1 MDKRQ
6 LSERD
11 ICSKFIT
18 PAVTAAGWDALLQI
32 REEVS
37 FTKGR
42 IIVRGKLVSRGKGKR
57 ADYILYYKPNIPL
70 ALIEVKDNTHSVGDG
85 MQQAL
90 EYAET
95 LDIPFVFSSNGDGF
109 VFHDRSGT
117 SVEKEAS
124 LALSAF
130 PSPDNLW
137 AKFRAWKGLTPD
149 AEAVVLQDYFD
160 DGSGKAPRYYQVNAV
175 NAAIEAIAKGRDR
188 ILLVMATGTGKTYT
202 AFQIIWRLWKAGRRK
217 RILFLADRNV
227 LIDQTMVND
236 FRPFGAAMAKLS
248 TSSKTIERSDGTE
261 ATLPTALDHKR
272 RIDTAYE
279 IYLGLY
285 QAITGPEERQKL
297 FREFSPGFFDLI
309 VIDECHRGSAAE
321 DSAWREIL
329 EYFSAA
335 TQIGLTATPKET
347 RYVSNINY
355 FGDPVY
361 SYSLKQ
367 GIRDGFLAPYKV
379 IKVHI
384 DRDIEGY
391 RPQAGTVDRDGNEV
405 EDRIYN
411 QKDFDRTLVLDA
423 RTKLVAA
430 KISDFLKESGDR
442 FQKTIVFCV
451 DEEHAA
457 RMRQA
462 LINENKDLCDEN
474 HRYVMRITGSDNE
487 GQAQL
492 GNFIDPESRYP
503 VIVTTS
509 RLLSTGVDAQTC
521 RLIVLDRAVGSMT
534 EFKQIVGRGTRVHED
549 TKKFY
554 FTLMDFRGATNHF
567 ADPDFDGEPVQI
579 YEPGENDPITPPEGE
594 PPATTDEDPVPPTP
608 DADEFIIDGEP
619 PDVTIPPGGER
630 RRKIYVDGVSAMI
643 VAERVEYLDEN
654 GKLVTE
660 SLRDFTKKALKK
672 RFVSLDGFLRRW
684 KDAERKQAIIE
695 ELENEGLPLDPLM
708 EEIGKDLDPFDL
720 ICHVAF
726 DRPPLTRRE
735 RADNVRKRD
744 IFTKYGPQA
753 RAVLEA
759 LLTKYRDEGFLN
771 LDDPKVLQIPPLS
784 QMGTPLQ
791 LVRQFGTRADFENA
805 VHAMQNAIYEEAV

>member
-1 MDKRQ
+1 MDKRD

-18 PAVTAAGWDALLQI
+18 PAVTAAGWDPLLQI
-32 REEVS
+32 REEFS

-42 IIVRGKLVSRGKGKR
+42 IIVRGKLVTRGKAKR
-57 ADYILYYKPNIPL
+57 ADYVLYYKPNIPL
-70 ALIEVKDNTHSVGDG
+70 ALIEAKDNSHSVGDG
-85 MQQAL
+85 IQQGL

-109 VFHDRSGT
+109 VFHDRTGT
-117 SVEKEAS
+117 SATKEAN
-124 LALSAF
+124 LALDGF
-130 PSPDNLW
+130 PSPAALW
-137 AKFRAWKGLTPD
+137 DKYRAWKGLTPD
-149 AEAVVLQDYFD
+149 AEAIVLQDYFD
-160 DGSGKAPRYYQVNAV
+160 DGSGKAPRYYQVSAV

-202 AFQIIWRLWKAGRRK
+202 AFQIIWRLWKAGRKK

-227 LIDQTMVND
+227 LVDQTMVND
-236 FRPFGAAMAKLS
+236 FRPFGAAMVKLS
-248 TSSKTIERSDGTE
+248 TASKTIERSDGTE
-261 ATLPTALDHKR
+261 VALTTALDRKR

-329 EYFSAA
+329 EYFSGA

-347 RYVSNINY
+347 RYVSNIHY

-361 SYSLKQ
+361 TYSLRQ

-391 RPQAGTVDRDGNEV
+391 RPEAGTVDRDGNEI

-411 QKDFDRTLVLDA
+411 QKDFDRTLVLDE

-430 KISDFLKESGDR
+430 KVTAFLKESGDR

-462 LINENKDLCDEN
+462 LINANKDLCDEN
-474 HRYVMRITGSDNE
+474 HRYVMRITGSDGE

-521 RLIVLDRAVGSMT
+521 RLIVLDRPVGSMT

-549 TKKFY
+549 TRKFY

-567 ADPDFDGEPVQI
+567 ADPEFDGEPVQI
-579 YEPGENDPITPPEGE
+579 YEPGEDDPITPPEDE
-594 PPATTDEDPVPPTP
+594 PPITTDEDPLAPEPG
-608 DADEFIIDGEP
+608 DDETVIDGEP
-619 PDVTIPPGGER
+619 PDISIPTGGGR
-630 RRKIYVDGVSAMI
+630 RQKVYVDGVQATI

-654 GKLVTE
+654 GRLVTE
-660 SLRDFTKKALKK
+660 SLRDFTKKALRQ
-672 RFVSLDGFLRRW
+672 RFASLDDFLKRW

-708 EEIGKDLDPFDL
+708 DEVGKDLDPFDL

-735 RADNVRKRD
+735 RADNVKKRD

-759 LLTKYRDEGFLN
+759 LLAKYQDEGVLG

-784 QMGTPLQ
+784 HMGTPLQ
-791 LVRQFGTRADFENA
+791 LVRQFGTLVDFEKA
-805 VHAMQNAIYEEAV
+805 VHAMQNAIYEAA